1 MKTMAAAE
9 AKMHFG
15 ALLDAAQREPV
26 TIAKKGRPVTVMMS
40 MQDYEEYKTL
50 KLEKLRRQ
58 VAEGAAQAD
67 RGEFSNKSVD
77 EIVNEAK
84 RERDARKV

>member
-50 KLEKLRRQ
+50 KLEKLRRHI
-58 VAEGAAQAD
+58 AEGAAQAD